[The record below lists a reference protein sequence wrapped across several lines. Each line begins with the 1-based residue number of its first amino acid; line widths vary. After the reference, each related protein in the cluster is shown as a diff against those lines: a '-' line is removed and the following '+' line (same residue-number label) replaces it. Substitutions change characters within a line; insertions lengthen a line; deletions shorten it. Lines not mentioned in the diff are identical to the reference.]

1 MDIAG
6 AEVTFEKMNN
16 GNVHGDDCK
25 EFCARG
31 RERKTSGV
39 YCMLC
44 SQEWQTS
51 LKMYL
56 YQHYKQSSIFPVFIN
71 FIKEW
76 WTVIRLNNALTFYTL
91 KCGILLP

>member
-1 MDIAG
+1 VINAMDIAG

-44 SQEWQTS
+44 SQE
-51 LKMYL
+51 
-56 YQHYKQSSIFPVFIN
+56 
-71 FIKEW
+71 
-76 WTVIRLNNALTFYTL
+76 
-91 KCGILLP
+91 